1 MLVLLM
7 SSRMSLSVRWP
18 LNCCG
23 GRGGGGCRQGGS
35 ALEAGQVGQSRSAI
49 GFPGGFTARRA
60 PGAARQPVLGV
71 RLVLTLCP
79 GIVRE
84 WEGASLPG
92 LHSLKGRDTRLWKI
106 LRKSSSA
113 PPSMR
118 NSSCPQRWSE
128 QAAPRCRASHG
139 LSLASLTEHGKL

>member
-49 GFPGGFTARRA
+49 GLPGGFTARRA

-71 RLVLTLCP
+71 RLVLALCP

-113 PPSMR
+113 PPP
-118 NSSCPQRWSE
+118 CATP
-128 QAAPRCRASHG
+128 AARSGSRSRQLHG
-139 LSLASLTEHGKL
+139 AVPATDLA